1 MKRLFIAIAASAAVL
16 PAQAAHGEIVLSQL
30 VVELRA
36 GKSVRQDIEVLNKD
50 PERAYVVAE
59 PRQIVGPGTPG
70 EKSLTDPDPGKLGL
84 LVSPARMVLDP
95 GQSKLIRFADVAPTP
110 ERERVYRV
118 TVKPVVGGLEAEESG
133 IKIMVGYDVLIL
145 VRPEK
150 PEVKVSATR
159 DGRRLVW
166 RNDGNVSVELTDGRQ
181 CRTVASDCSSLPGKR
196 LYAGTSWHVDVA
208 GDGAI
213 EYFVR
218 SPTGN
223 TKRRI

>member
-1 MKRLFIAIAASAAVL
+1 MKRIFIAMAASSLVL
-16 PAQAAHGEIVLSQL
+16 PAQVARGEIVLSQL

-50 PERAYVVAE
+50 PDIAYIVAE
-59 PRQIVGPGTPG
+59 PRQIIAPGTSS
-70 EKSLTDPDPGKLGL
+70 ENSLTDPDPGRLGL
-84 LVSPARMVLDP
+84 LVSPARMVLEP
-95 GQSKLIRFADVAPTP
+95 GQSKLIRFADVTPTP

-145 VRPEK
+145 VRPAK

-159 DGRRLVW
+159 DGQKLVW

-181 CRTVASDCSSLPGKR
+181 CRTAEIDCSILPGKR
-196 LYAGTSWHVDVA
+196 LYAGSSWDVDVT
-208 GDGAI
+208 DGGLI
-213 EYFVR
+213 EYSVR
-218 SPTGN
+218 SPIGN

>member
-1 MKRLFIAIAASAAVL
+1 MKRLLSAIAASALVL
-16 PAQAAHGEIVLSQL
+16 PAQVAHSEIVLSQL

-59 PRQIVGPGTPG
+59 PRQIIAPGTPG
-70 EKSLTDPDPGKLGL
+70 EKSLADPDPGKLGL
-84 LVSPARMVLDP
+84 LVSPARMVLEP
-95 GQSKLIRFADVAPTP
+95 SQSKLIRFADVAPTP

-133 IKIMVGYDVLIL
+133 IKIMVGYDVLVL
-145 VRPEK
+145 VRPAK
-150 PEVKVSATR
+150 PEVNVSATR
-159 DGRRLVW
+159 DGQKLVW
-166 RNDGNVSVELTDGRQ
+166 QNDGNVSVELTDGRQ
-181 CRTVASDCSSLPGKR
+181 CRTEASDCSSLPGKR
-196 LYAGTSWHVDVA
+196 LYAGTSWHVDVTR
-208 GDGAI
+208 GGVI